1 MNNVKDFILKNQ
13 DKIILIIGGFLIC
26 LISFGAGRLSGQS
39 ITKEPLQIEQ
49 VQEEVGEHL
58 TLSVKEIKNDIVYGQ
73 TNPQATVKLNNICV
87 HPDDQGNF
95 SIKLEKSG
103 ELVAYTENEQ
113 VSLAVSVL
121 GSVAGASTYEQT
133 KQSSPEKSAS
143 EATTSSG
150 KIDINKANK
159 QQLETL
165 PSIGPALAER
175 IIDYRKT
182 HGSFKNVGDIKNVKG
197 IGDKT
202 FEKFKDLIE
211 T

>member
-1 MNNVKDFILKNQ
+1 MNNVKEFILKNQ

-39 ITKEPLQIEQ
+39 ITKEPLEIEQ
-49 VQEEVGEHL
+49 VQEEAEKHL

-95 SIKLEKSG
+95 SIKLDKDG
-103 ELVAYTENEQ
+103 ELMAYTESEQ
-113 VSLAVSVL
+113 VSLAISTL
-121 GSVAGASTYEQT
+121 GSVASASTHEQT
-133 KQSSPEKSAS
+133 EQTSSEKSTS

-150 KIDINKANK
+150 KININKADK
-159 QQLETL
+159 KQLEDL
-165 PSIGPALAER
+165 PKIGPALAER
-175 IIDYRKT
+175 IINYRKT
-182 HGSFKNVGDIKNVKG
+182 NGSFKNIEEIKNVKG

-211 T
+211 I